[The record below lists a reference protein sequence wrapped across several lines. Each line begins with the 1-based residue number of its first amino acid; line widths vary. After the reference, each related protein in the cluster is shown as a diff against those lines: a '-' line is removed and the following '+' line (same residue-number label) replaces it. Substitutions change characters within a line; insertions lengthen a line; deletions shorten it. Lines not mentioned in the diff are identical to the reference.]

1 MKTSR
6 TSDVALSATRTIR
19 IAWLDEKLDAEAR
32 GDAAAAERA
41 SVQVSEC
48 DRRIR
53 ELQARDGARFLG
65 YGGHRKSALGRLW
78 TRVHG

>member
-6 TSDVALSATRTIR
+6 TSNAALSATRTIR

-41 SVQVSEC
+41 MLQLTEC
-48 DRRIR
+48 DRKIL
-53 ELQARDGARFLG
+53 ELERRDGARFAG
-65 YGGHRKSALGRLW
+65 YAGQRKSAFGRLW
-78 TRVHG
+78 TRVQG